1 MICGRAGIRRFMFCF
16 CSAGGLGESP
26 ILAPYLGNPFG
37 EEFSERNGGLA
48 ALTVPEGEFG
58 FPCGPGRRLPPSP
71 SLLPG
76 GYVR

>member
-1 MICGRAGIRRFMFCF
+1 MICRRAGIRRFMSYL
-16 CSAGGLGESP
+16 CSAGGFGESP
-26 ILAPYLGNPFG
+26 TLAPYLGNPFG
-37 EEFSERNGGLA
+37 YELSERNGGLA

-58 FPCGPGRRLPPSP
+58 FRCGPGRRLPPSP